1 MRTFKDKYAA
11 GGHHLQ
17 QPYTIR
23 TTLYELIETVIDVV
37 GPDSNQMIMAV
48 LLDTLRKGRS
58 NVKVSGTIV
67 N

>member
-11 GGHHLQ
+11 SNHPLQ
-17 QPYTIR
+17 QPFTIR

-37 GPDSNQMIMAV
+37 GPDRNQMIMAV

-58 NVKVSGTIV
+58 NVKVSGTIA